1 MTANAALI
9 NTGLHFYFRW
19 LDTRFIGN
27 STQMVL
33 KKLTI
38 DQLLVAP
45 TTLAFF
51 MSAAVYGRSFSV
63 TEVKEKLSEDYFPT
77 LQANWMV
84 WPAANFVNFK
94 FIPSSYR
101 IIYVASLGVM
111 WNGYLSYVS
120 NRPTEHSAVV
130 NATEPEAA

>member
-1 MTANAALI
+1 
-9 NTGLHFYFRW
+9 
-19 LDTRFIGN
+19 
-27 STQMVL
+27 MVL

-51 MSAAVYGRSFSV
+51 MSAAVYGNSFSV
-63 TEVKEKLSEDYFPT
+63 KDVKEKLSIDYFPT

-84 WPAANFVNFK
+84 WPAANFINFK

-101 IIYVASLGVM
+101 IVYVASLGVM
-111 WNGYLSYVS
+111 WNGYLSYVT
-120 NRPTEHSAVV
+120 NRPTHPSTAVQ
-130 NATEPEAA
+130 ATEPEAA